1 MHLVPLPADNVMPF
15 PAMPGASRPARPSA
29 LPERPEPTWSMAAIA
44 RMLGVNHRSERWQ
57 RAYFNQ
63 LIANAHFPKPLPTMH
78 RGELVRDVVPRR
90 SRWLPAAVT
99 AWIGGQLPSEAA
111 EQLASEEATAAANRL
126 DAAADSLFA
135 GPLSGGD
142 AA

>member
-1 MHLVPLPADNVMPF
+1 MHLVPIAADNVMPF
-15 PAMPGASRPARPSA
+15 PAMPAASRPVRPSA

-57 RAYFNQ
+57 RAYFQQ

-78 RGELVRDVVPRR
+78 RGALVTDVVPRR

-99 AWIGGQLPSEAA
+99 AWIGGQLPAEAHEAA
-111 EQLASEEATAAANRL
+111 ESQAATEAADRL
-126 DAAADSLFA
+126 DAAADNLF
-135 GPLSGGD
+135 GGD